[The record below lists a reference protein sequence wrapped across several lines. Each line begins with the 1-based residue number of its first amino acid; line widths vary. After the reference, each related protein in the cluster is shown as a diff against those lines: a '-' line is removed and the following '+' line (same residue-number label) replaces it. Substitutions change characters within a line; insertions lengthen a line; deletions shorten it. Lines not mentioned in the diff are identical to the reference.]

1 MSQAQRHRCCHR
13 FSSRREPV
21 SARSRQQR
29 LVWLLS
35 ILLPCAGATAPA
47 HAASE
52 PAPAHVAVTPRLA
65 DLALPGDAAFVTV
78 ARDVI
83 DVVFAI
89 DPSIAANAG
98 LFDDAVRVPSFSPA
112 SVQRLVARL
121 DEDLAAMRAMPWRT
135 WSVDGQIDFRWIYAN
150 AETARRQLLD
160 ERMYEHRPAAWLEP
174 LANDL
179 IALASYVPADKTR
192 PARLWARVPEML
204 QEVRR
209 VSTDVTVRDRATAQ
223 KLLAALA
230 AMAVHDDSASGKAAA
245 GALTAYGDEL
255 TKLRP
260 TREFAVIGA
269 DNYAWR
275 MARTL
280 LLSETPAELL
290 AAAQR
295 ELTRVDGELAGLPP
309 RPTGPAEPS
318 KDQQERAA
326 ALTRDGMLGLY
337 DQTEVALRSATLD
350 GGFVTIP
357 DGVGPI
363 HARETPDAM
372 VPLTGDGGSMNPP
385 PPLADTNI
393 GHWNVEHF
401 QADWPVATRIEKVVS
416 AEGWQK
422 NGMGPYAAHEGFPG
436 HHLQLAI
443 ARLHADPIRSILPD
457 PVQNEGWALY
467 AEEELWSHGGFGPS
481 DQATAAVLRS
491 YRFRIARVCYGINI
505 ETGVW
510 DLQQGADFQQ
520 HAEAGKGRIGED
532 VLRVIQWPT
541 QLICYFAGKRQIV
554 ALKAEYRQKFGRAYS
569 DRAFNDAFLAEGS
582 IPVALIRAKLLGEP
596 VPEP

>member
-1 MSQAQRHRCCHR
+1 
-13 FSSRREPV
+13 V
-21 SARSRQQR
+21 YARSRPRR

-35 ILLPCAGATAPA
+35 ILLSGAGATAPA
-47 HAASE
+47 HADGT
-52 PAPAHVAVTPRLA
+52 PAPAHVTVTPRLA

-98 LFDDAVRVPSFSPA
+98 LFDDAVRVPSYSPA

-135 WSVDGQIDFRWIYAN
+135 WSVDGQIDFRWMYAN

-160 ERMYEHRPAAWLEP
+160 ERMYKHRPAAWLEP

-179 IALASYVPADKTR
+179 IAFASYVPADKAR
-192 PARLWARVPEML
+192 PARLWAQVPEML
-204 QEVRR
+204 KEVRR
-209 VSTDVTVRDRATAQ
+209 VSTDVTVRDQATAR
-223 KLLAALA
+223 KLIAALA
-230 AMAVHDDSASGKAAA
+230 AMAVHNDSAGGQAAA
-245 GALTAYGDEL
+245 RALTAYGDEL
-255 TKLRP
+255 AKLQP

-275 MARTL
+275 CAHTL
-280 LLSETPAELL
+280 LLSDTPAELL
-290 AAAQR
+290 AAAHR
-295 ELTRVDGELAGLPP
+295 ELTRVDGELTGLPP

-318 KDQQERAA
+318 QDQQERAA

-337 DQTEVALRSATLD
+337 DQIEVALRQATLD

-363 HARETPDAM
+363 RARETPDAM

-385 PPLADTNI
+385 PPLADTDI
-393 GHWNVEHF
+393 GYWNVERF

-416 AEGWQK
+416 ADGWHK

-520 HAEAGKGRIGED
+520 HAEAGKGRINED

-541 QLICYFAGKRQIV
+541 QLICYFTGKRQIV
-554 ALKAEYRQKFGRAYS
+554 ALKAEYRQKLGPAYS

-596 VPEP
+596 VPGL